1 MQARN
6 SNLAHFEYETL
17 EWRNN
22 ISELKNQ
29 SMQNPLIQQAFEMGK
44 LYTFQSS
51 YEMVLP
57 V

>member
-1 MQARN
+1 MQAGN

-51 YEMVLP
+51 
-57 V
+57 